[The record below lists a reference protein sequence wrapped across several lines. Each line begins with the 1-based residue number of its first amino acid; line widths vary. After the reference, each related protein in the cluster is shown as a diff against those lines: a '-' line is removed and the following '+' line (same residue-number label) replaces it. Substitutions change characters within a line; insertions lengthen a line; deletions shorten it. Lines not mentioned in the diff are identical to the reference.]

1 LYTSETC
8 PYAHPPA
15 HCPLDAESLV
25 TVCVDYVKGKCARE
39 TCKYFHPPAHLVA
52 QLKAVKAQSAA
63 AAHVF
68 SAAAAAAAAA
78 NVMPFSPSTFQY
90 LQPVS
95 FNNNATLLTAY
106 ASQGSNETIIASS
119 SSSASS
125 PLASATVHDDDGGN
139 YPNGYLSA
147 YQTYPGALQTI
158 YTTDM
163 KEPTLITGNADI
175 SSAHEIKPPGTQIL
189 TTATHP
195 QYLHPGANTTS
206 STAQQQQQQHQQK
219 RPAVADPKT
228 GIPVAAYPVPT
239 FSYPS
244 TSSLPIQFQSP
255 YLTAVPM
262 TFTGYSPHLPRL

>member
-125 PLASATVHDDDGGN
+125 PLVCIEQSICF
-139 YPNGYLSA
+139 LF
-147 YQTYPGALQTI
+147 Q
-158 YTTDM
+158 M
-163 KEPTLITGNADI
+163 KI
-175 SSAHEIKPPGTQIL
+175 SIDENSFRFV
-189 TTATHP
+189 
-195 QYLHPGANTTS
+195 S
-206 STAQQQQQQHQQK
+206 SFLRLQQQFMMTMEEIIQMDIFQRIKLIQVHYK
-219 RPAVADPKT
+219 RF
-228 GIPVAAYPVPT
+228 IQ
-239 FSYPS
+239 
-244 TSSLPIQFQSP
+244 PI
-255 YLTAVPM
+255 
-262 TFTGYSPHLPRL
+262 

>member
-1 LYTSETC
+1 
-8 PYAHPPA
+8 
-15 HCPLDAESLV
+15 
-25 TVCVDYVKGKCARE
+25 
-39 TCKYFHPPAHLVA
+39 
-52 QLKAVKAQSAA
+52 
-63 AAHVF
+63 
-68 SAAAAAAAAA
+68 
-78 NVMPFSPSTFQY
+78 
-90 LQPVS
+90 
-95 FNNNATLLTAY
+95 
-106 ASQGSNETIIASS
+106 
-119 SSSASS
+119 
-125 PLASATVHDDDGGN
+125 
-139 YPNGYLSA
+139 
-147 YQTYPGALQTI
+147 
-158 YTTDM
+158 M

-175 SSAHEIKPPGTQIL
+175 SSAHEIKAVDHGSNSSSNTSQTKKRPLEDDTAPPPTGAYLQLPPGTQIL